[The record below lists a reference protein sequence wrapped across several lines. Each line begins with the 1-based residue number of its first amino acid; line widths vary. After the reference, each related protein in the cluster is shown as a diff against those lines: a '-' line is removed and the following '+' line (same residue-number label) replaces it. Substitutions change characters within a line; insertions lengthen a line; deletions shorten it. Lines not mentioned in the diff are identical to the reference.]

1 MQQRIKRE
9 ANRRGAIVV
18 ANGVTAQRQGYRC
31 DCDDA
36 IDRGLRCRFVS
47 IPHASERCPT
57 AHPPPFPHAMWSW
70 NVRNGMRV
78 RSRRTL
84 ACARMKLSN
93 KSRCTMCGDGL
104 RVDARVCA
112 RARGAR
118 RVASRKECLRRRVK
132 AAYGDNQP
140 RTSAEF
146 ASFNAPIVVIQAK
159 SPARLGRART
169 AQDRGRDLRAIRASP
184 GSAAFSSGRGRSCR
198 CDASKAK
205 NVGAECSP
213 TNLRGAHME
222 RRCAGPDYA
231 PQRGGAGM
239 MCDR

>member
-104 RVDARVCA
+104 SADARV
-112 RARGAR
+112 RASAR

-132 AAYGDNQP
+132 AAHGDNEP

-146 ASFNAPIVVIQAK
+146 ASFNALIGVFQAK

-169 AQDRGRDLRAIRASP
+169 AQDRGRDLRAVRASS
-184 GSAAFSSGRGRSCR
+184 GSAAFGSGRGRSCR
-198 CDASKAK
+198 CDASEAK

-213 TNLRGAHME
+213 TNLRGAHLQ
-222 RRCAGPDYA
+222 RRRAGLGRA
-231 PQRGGAGM
+231 LQRGGAGM